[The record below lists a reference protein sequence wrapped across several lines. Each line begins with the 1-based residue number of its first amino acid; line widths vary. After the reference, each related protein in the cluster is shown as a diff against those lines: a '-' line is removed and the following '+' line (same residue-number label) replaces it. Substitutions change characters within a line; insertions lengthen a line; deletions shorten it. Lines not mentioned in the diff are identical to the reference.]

1 MMTEHVFYMDT
12 AEGEWYPSIHRLG
25 KPVDADE
32 ILQRLNAT
40 ARLSAERVKEIL
52 EDRTITTGD
61 VLALKA
67 YADILE
73 GK

>member
-1 MMTEHVFYMDT
+1 MTEHVFYMDT
-12 AEGEWYPSIHRLG
+12 AEGEWYPSVHRLG

-32 ILQRLNAT
+32 ILHRLNAT
-40 ARLSAERVKEIL
+40 GRLSAEDARYIALNLDQRLEGSTGIL
-52 EDRTITTGD
+52 DD
-61 VLALKA
+61 